1 MNWKNRPGAMLA
13 TLLTIHLLG
22 QIDRNMLLGFSPQ
35 ITRDLALS
43 NAQYGFL
50 VGAVWV
56 LSYGVMS
63 VLMGTLADRFSR
75 PRLIAVGLLIWSV
88 CTVASGTAHTF
99 GQMVAA
105 RFLVASGEAALI
117 PAAVALLYEVFSP
130 HRRSAAIG
138 LFFMGIPIGI
148 GCSFLLAGTLGA
160 ELGWRTTFFA
170 LGAIGMTI
178 AVPLSMLRE
187 RRGEHPQDAR
197 GEPFVAQVRGVA
209 ALLRGNPAI
218 VLTIVGFVLVH
229 MVVAGLSFAQ
239 LWLVRERGFDGAG
252 IARTIGVLQIVFGT
266 LGSIA
271 GGTLGDRYARRLPGG
286 LATFMLIL
294 VLLAAPLMIA
304 YRLAPAG
311 SPLFYVGMCA
321 GFFLPLALYGPA
333 ITVIQ
338 SLTPPQMRSSITGC
352 CMLLINIFAAAI
364 GSFAIG
370 SASDALARAGVIAP
384 LTKVLLGADIV
395 AIASAL
401 FFLMAARRLCAK
413 PSMTQ
418 ATGETVLP

>member
-1 MNWKNRPGAMLA
+1 MNWKNRPGAVLA

-35 ITRDLALS
+35 ITRDLSLS

-99 GQMVAA
+99 GEMVAA
-105 RFLVASGEAALI
+105 RFLVASGEATLI
-117 PAAVALLYEVFSP
+117 PAAVALLYEVFAQE
-130 HRRSAAIG
+130 RRSAAIG
-138 LFFMGIPIGI
+138 IFFMGIPLGI
-148 GCSFLLAGTLGA
+148 GGSFLLAGTFGA
-160 ELGWRTTFFA
+160 EHGWRTTFFG
-170 LGAIGMTI
+170 LGAIGMAI

-187 RRGEHPQDAR
+187 HRGEQVQDAR
-197 GEPFVAQVRGVA
+197 GAPFAAQVRAVV

-229 MVVAGLSFAQ
+229 VAAAGLSFAQ

-252 IARTIGVLQIVFGT
+252 IARTIGVLALVFGT

-271 GGTLGDRYARRLPGG
+271 GGALADRYARRLPGG

-304 YRLAPAG
+304 YRLASAG
-311 SPLFYVGMCA
+311 SPLFYAGMCA

-338 SLTPPQMRSSITGC
+338 SLSPPHMRSTITGC
-352 CMLLINIFAAAI
+352 CMLLINVFAVAI

-370 SASDALARAGVIAP
+370 SVSDALARAGVSAP

-401 FFLMAARRLCAK
+401 FFLMAARHLCSKAQT
-413 PSMTQ
+413 PRR
-418 ATGETVLP
+418 AGEAALP

>member
-1 MNWKNRPGAMLA
+1 MNWKNRPGAVLA
-13 TLLTIHLLG
+13 TLLTIQLLG

-43 NAQYGFL
+43 NAQYGL
-50 VGAVWV
+50 LGGAVWV

-117 PAAVALLYEVFSP
+117 PAAVALLYEVFAP
-130 HRRSAAIG
+130 QRRSAAIG
-138 LFFMGIPIGI
+138 LFFMGIPLGI
-148 GCSFLLAGTLGA
+148 GCSFLLAGTFGA
-160 ELGWRTTFFA
+160 EHGWRTTFFA
-170 LGAIGMTI
+170 LGAIGMAI

-187 RRGEHPQDAR
+187 HRGGQPQDAR
-197 GEPFVAQVRGVA
+197 GEPFVAQVGAVV
-209 ALLRGNPAI
+209 ALLRGNQTI
-218 VLTIVGFVLVH
+218 VLTIIGFVLVH
-229 MVVAGLSFAQ
+229 MVAAGFSFAQ

-252 IARTIGVLQIVFGT
+252 IARTIGVLMIVFGT
-266 LGSIA
+266 LGSVA
-271 GGTLGDRYARRLPGG
+271 GGALGDRYARRLPGG

-311 SPLFYVGMCA
+311 SPMFYAGMCA

-338 SLTPPQMRSSITGC
+338 SLTPPQMRSTITGC
-352 CMLLINIFAAAI
+352 SMLLINVVAFAI

-370 SASDALARAGVIAP
+370 SVSDALARAGVSAP

-401 FFLMAARRLCAK
+401 FFLMAAMRLCSKA
-413 PSMTQ
+413 PAPQ
-418 ATGETVLP
+418 GAGEAALP